1 MDNNFWISAAI
12 AAVVGGA
19 WLFKKGKSTYSF
31 IRKIRRSFKGVCLNP
46 KSRLT
51 DEQCKKIAI
60 GAMYASQQ
68 GAYQNSIETGIP
80 DMLPKI
86 LGEWWGIETTQEDYD
101 KIVMQFQNLQETY
114 EELLSCKVIV
124 SKEDLKRYGVAG
136 WDAGRICF
144 LARACCE
151 MDYISEADA
160 WRYIDVAYDMA
171 HSAFSS
177 WNDMAMSYV
186 IGRSLWGG
194 KSAYNSVMKSTADE
208 LLTHENSPW
217 RKYVW

>member
-1 MDNNFWISAAI
+1 
-12 AAVVGGA
+12 
-19 WLFKKGKSTYSF
+19 
-31 IRKIRRSFKGVCLNP
+31 
-46 KSRLT
+46 
-51 DEQCKKIAI
+51 
-60 GAMYASQQ
+60 
-68 GAYQNSIETGIP
+68 
-80 DMLPKI
+80 
-86 LGEWWGIETTQEDYD
+86 
-101 KIVMQFQNLQETY
+101 MQFQNLQETY
-114 EELLSCKVIV
+114 EELLSYKVIV

-144 LARACCE
+144 LAFVLAGE
-151 MDYISEADA
+151 WTYISEADA

>member
-19 WLFKKGKSTYSF
+19 WLFKKGKSAYSF

-86 LGEWWGIETTQEDYD
+86 LGELRLRKMPGKNWTIFVKKDTGI
-101 KIVMQFQNLQETY
+101 IFP
-114 EELLSCKVIV
+114 LSI
-124 SKEDLKRYGVAG
+124 R
-136 WDAGRICF
+136 
-144 LARACCE
+144 
-151 MDYISEADA
+151 
-160 WRYIDVAYDMA
+160 
-171 HSAFSS
+171 HSC
-177 WNDMAMSYV
+177 WTN
-186 IGRSLWGG
+186 R
-194 KSAYNSVMKSTADE
+194 KNKMKSFSRT
-208 LLTHENSPW
+208 
-217 RKYVW
+217 

>member
-19 WLFKKGKSTYSF
+19 WLFKKGKSAYSF

-86 LGEWWGIETTQEDYD
+86 LGEWWRIETTE
-101 KIVMQFQNLQETY
+101 VPERTG
-114 EELLSCKVIV
+114 LS
-124 SKEDLKRYGVAG
+124 LPKRIPVLFSLCLPSIPAG
-136 WDAGRICF
+136 QTGRT
-144 LARACCE
+144 R
-151 MDYISEADA
+151 
-160 WRYIDVAYDMA
+160 
-171 HSAFSS
+171 
-177 WNDMAMSYV
+177 
-186 IGRSLWGG
+186 
-194 KSAYNSVMKSTADE
+194 
-208 LLTHENSPW
+208 
-217 RKYVW
+217 

>member
-19 WLFKKGKSTYSF
+19 WLFKKGKSAYSF

-80 DMLPKI
+80 DMLPKY
-86 LGEWWGIETTQEDYD
+86 LENGGELRLRKMPGKNWTI
-101 KIVMQFQNLQETY
+101 FA
-114 EELLSCKVIV
+114 
-124 SKEDLKRYGVAG
+124 KRIPVLFSLCLPSIPAG
-136 WDAGRICF
+136 QTGRT
-144 LARACCE
+144 R
-151 MDYISEADA
+151 
-160 WRYIDVAYDMA
+160 
-171 HSAFSS
+171 
-177 WNDMAMSYV
+177 
-186 IGRSLWGG
+186 
-194 KSAYNSVMKSTADE
+194 
-208 LLTHENSPW
+208 
-217 RKYVW
+217 